1 MNEIGT
7 VNVVC
12 ESFVITENHDAYTFF
27 SRIIILD
34 VVDMVEGECT
44 FNILSLWKI
53 ILTQQKTKISHRNQ
67 IERIQRLMH
76 SKLDITW
83 KQISDINY
91 QIKMATKTLKEISKS
106 AASIRTQ
113 HLAEKASAL
122 NIRNQSSSAQTI
134 INIQKIEQVIK
145 IWRTIK
151 YVTINKNNASLK
163 TVDIPVDGTIK

>member
-91 QIKMATKTLKEISKS
+91 QIKIATKNLKKNKQISGIDTNLTFSRKS
-106 AASIRTQ
+106 ISF
-113 HLAEKASAL
+113 KYYK
-122 NIRNQSSSAQTI
+122 
-134 INIQKIEQVIK
+134 KIK
-145 IWRTIK
+145 FST
-151 YVTINKNNASLK
+151 NNN
-163 TVDIPVDGTIK
+163 